1 MNARFLKVGLVALAA
16 TAVSPVHAQWAGL
29 GAYQLVGTYA
39 LPTNSPNPFSA
50 PQFEASAVTWNRD
63 TNTLFMLGDGG
74 GFVMETTL
82 AGTPIGTMRLAAG
95 ASPQGTE
102 FYDPEGLAYVGN
114 GRFVMTE
121 ERSRT
126 AVQFTYVADSTLQR
140 TQTSTVK
147 LATNVGNTGLE
158 GLTYD
163 PFTGG
168 FVGVNERA
176 GSGAAQ
182 NIFQT
187 GIDFGPGGTA
197 TNGSASTVD
206 NAALFPAANVGFA
219 TLNDVYS
226 LANTYA
232 STNLLVLT
240 HGAVAEMTRSGS
252 LVASLALPGVAAGY
266 QVEGITMDLAGNLYL
281 VSDNGD
287 AGLNSALLVY
297 APVPGPAAWVV
308 MTAGLALV
316 ARVSRRRASRDGA

>member
-16 TAVSPVHAQWAGL
+16 TAVSPVHAQWTGL

-39 LPTNSPNPFSA
+39 LPTISPNPFSA

-140 TQTSTVK
+140 AQTSTVK

-158 GLTYD
+158 GLAYD
-163 PFTGG
+163 PLTGG

-187 GIDFGPGGTA
+187 GIDFAAGTA
-197 TNGSASTVD
+197 TNGGASTIN
-206 NAALFPAANVGFA
+206 NAPLFPAANVGFT
-219 TLNDVYS
+219 TLNDVYA
-226 LANTYA
+226 LANTSGSA
-232 STNLLVLT
+232 NLLVLT

-266 QVEGITMDLAGNLYL
+266 QVEGITMDMAGNLYL

-316 ARVSRRRASRDGA
+316 ARVTRRRANRSDA